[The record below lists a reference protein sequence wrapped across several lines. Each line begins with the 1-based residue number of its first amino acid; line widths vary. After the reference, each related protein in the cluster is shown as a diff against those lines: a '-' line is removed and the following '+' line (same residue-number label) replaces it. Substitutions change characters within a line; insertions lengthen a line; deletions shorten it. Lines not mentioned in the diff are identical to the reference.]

1 VDVLFDYR
9 PALVQRTGVGEY
21 VHELA
26 CALARQAPPGS
37 RLHVFSSSRKD
48 RLSLSGDL
56 LGPTVVPHDH
66 TVPVRALNWLWH
78 RAGAPPVEW
87 LTGGR
92 LDVTHAAHPLLIPSR
107 SAVGIVTVHD
117 LDFLDHPER
126 TSGEVRRDYA
136 SLAGAHARR
145 AGAVVA
151 VSQTTADEVVARLG
165 VPADRVVVARSGV
178 PSWVGAG
185 RTTARRGDGP
195 LLFLGTL
202 EPRKNVGGLL
212 DAYAILCER
221 RPDVPRLVL
230 AGRSTPAAAEWLDR
244 LRRPPFAGRV
254 DVPGYV
260 PDRERRA
267 LFERASLLV
276 LPSWN
281 EGFGM
286 PVLEALALGVPV
298 VASNRGAL
306 PEVGGDAVLYCDP
319 SDPVSIADAIGRTL
333 ADEMGTEFRI
343 ERGRSR
349 VGPWSWDATGA
360 AMWGLYRD
368 VVDRHRGG
376 RADRD

>member
-1 VDVLFDYR
+1 
-9 PALVQRTGVGEY
+9 
-21 VHELA
+21 
-26 CALARQAPPGS
+26 
-37 RLHVFSSSRKD
+37 
-48 RLSLSGDL
+48 
-56 LGPTVVPHDH
+56 
-66 TVPVRALNWLWH
+66 
-78 RAGAPPVEW
+78 
-87 LTGGR
+87 
-92 LDVTHAAHPLLIPSR
+92 
-107 SAVGIVTVHD
+107 
-117 LDFLDHPER
+117 
-126 TSGEVRRDYA
+126 
-136 SLAGAHARR
+136 
-145 AGAVVA
+145 
-151 VSQTTADEVVARLG
+151 
-165 VPADRVVVARSGV
+165 
-178 PSWVGAG
+178 
-185 RTTARRGDGP
+185 
-195 LLFLGTL
+195 
-202 EPRKNVGGLL
+202 
-212 DAYAILCER
+212 
-221 RPDVPRLVL
+221 VL